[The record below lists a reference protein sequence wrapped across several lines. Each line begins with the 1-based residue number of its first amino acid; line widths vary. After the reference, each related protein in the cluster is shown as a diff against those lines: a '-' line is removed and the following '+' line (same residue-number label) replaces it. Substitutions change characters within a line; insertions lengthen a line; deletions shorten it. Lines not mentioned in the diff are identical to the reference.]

1 MNQDP
6 NDPSEPR
13 WMSGSD
19 PAALGA
25 LARVRRPKSLE
36 ALSWPTQKELEQMPT
51 GFAWLIP
58 SSDGTYWA
66 GGEPPALLPDPPDPG
81 GLGGGGG
88 GDPIDDDAV
97 GYGRDI
103 LVVDD
108 NAANLLAIEAAL
120 EPLQRKLVL
129 VRSGVEALTAL
140 LKQDFALILLDVQ
153 MPEMD
158 GFETARLLRS
168 RERYRSTPIIF
179 VTGVEWPENTDLVGY
194 QLGAFDF
201 LMKPIRPEVLRA
213 KAGVFIQLQ
222 ERTLE
227 LQRKSEQLRMEQA
240 RAHERELQRA
250 SEVQFETLADTLPLL
265 AWYANPDGFVPWY
278 NQRWYEYIGAPL
290 GQLGGWTR
298 DELIHAEERDRVN
311 ATWQAS
317 LQSGEP
323 WEDIFRLRRH
333 DGEMRWFLSRAVP
346 LRDRAGRVLR
356 WFGTHVDID
365 HQKHAEAAAAAAS
378 RAKDEFLAM
387 LGHELRNPLAPILTA
402 LDLMRLR
409 NPGMAEQERQVIERQ
424 VKHLARLVD
433 DLLDV
438 SRITQGKIELKRG
451 HFELADIVSRAVEL
465 SSPLFEKKAH
475 TLKIDLPARELMVRG
490 DAVRLAQVVA
500 NVLTNAAKYTED
512 GGTVTVRGERVERKR
527 EGGEGE
533 STMVVLRITDTGI
546 GIAPEMLP
554 RVFDL
559 FTQEHQA
566 TDRAQGGLGLGL
578 AIAKSIV
585 NMHGGTI
592 SAFSEGVG
600 KGSEL
605 VIELPASNRLSKPSQ
620 PSMPR
625 AQEQRHT
632 CRLLVVDDNQD
643 AAELLAEALAK
654 LGHEVKHAFDGP
666 SALALLS
673 SFVPDVAVLDLGLPV
688 MDGFELIAQIRAR
701 LAPCPTRFIAVTGY
715 GQADD
720 RRRTKDAGFHMHL
733 VKPINLKQVREAI
746 SQVLEERPAGEG

>member
-1 MNQDP
+1 MIHDS
-6 NDPSEPR
+6 NDPKDDEVRALPSEF
-13 WMSGSD
+13 S
-19 PAALGA
+19 
-25 LARVRRPKSLE
+25 
-36 ALSWPTQKELEQMPT
+36 
-51 GFAWLIP
+51 WLIP
-58 SSDGTYWA
+58 SKDGPYWA
-66 GGEPPALLPDPPDPG
+66 GGHPPALLPESSAPGAPASPG
-81 GLGGGGG
+81 GGADAL
-88 GDPIDDDAV
+88 DDGAV

-129 VRSGVEALTAL
+129 VRSGVEALSAL

-158 GFETARLLRS
+158 GFETAKLMRS

-179 VTGVEWPENTDLVGY
+179 VTGVEWPENTDLLGY

-213 KAGVFIQLQ
+213 KASVFIQLQ

-227 LQRKSEQLRMEQA
+227 LQRKSELLRLEQA
-240 RAHERELQRA
+240 RTHERELQRA

-265 AWYANPDGFVPWY
+265 AWYADPDGFVPWY

-298 DELIHAEERDRVN
+298 DDFIHPEELERVN
-311 ATWQAS
+311 TKWQAA
-317 LQSGEP
+317 LASGEP
-323 WEDIFRLRRH
+323 WEDVFRLRRH

-346 LRDRAGRVLR
+346 LRDRSGRAVR
-356 WFGTHVDID
+356 WFGTNVDID

-409 NPGMAEQERQVIERQ
+409 SPDVAEQERQVIERQ

-451 HFELADIVSRAVEL
+451 HFELTDIIGRAVEMA
-465 SSPLFEKKAH
+465 SPLLEKKAH
-475 TLKIDLPARELMVRG
+475 TLKVDVPSRDLMVRG
-490 DAVRLAQVVA
+490 DAIRLAQVVA

-512 GGTVTVRGERVERKR
+512 GGTVTVRAERVEPKGPSQGDQAR
-527 EGGEGE
+527 
-533 STMVVLRITDTGI
+533 VVLKITDTGI
-546 GIAPEMLP
+546 GISPEMLP
-554 RVFDL
+554 RVFEL

-578 AIAKSIV
+578 AIARSIII
-585 NMHGGTI
+585 MHGGSI
-592 SAFSEGVG
+592 SAQSEGMG
-600 KGSEL
+600 KGSEFT
-605 VIELPASNRLSKPSQ
+605 IELPASNRSSKPSQ
-620 PSMPR
+620 PSIPR
-625 AQEQRHT
+625 VQEQRRT

-643 AAELLAEALAK
+643 AAELLAEALGK
-654 LGHEVKHAFDGP
+654 LGHEVRHAFDGP
-666 SALALLS
+666 SALTLLGD
-673 SFVPDVAVLDLGLPV
+673 FIPDVAVLDLGLPV
-688 MDGFELIAQIRAR
+688 MDGFELLAQIRTR
-701 LAPCPTRFIAVTGY
+701 LDPCPTRFIAVTGY

-720 RRRTKDAGFHMHL
+720 RRRTKEAGFHLHL

-746 SQVLEERPAGEG
+746 SQVLDDRPPGDGQASQPA